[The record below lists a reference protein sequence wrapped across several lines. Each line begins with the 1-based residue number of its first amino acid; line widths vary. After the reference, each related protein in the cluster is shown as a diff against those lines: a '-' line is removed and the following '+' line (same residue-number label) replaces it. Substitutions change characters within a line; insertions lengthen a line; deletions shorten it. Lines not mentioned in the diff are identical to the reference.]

1 MKKTRLLLMLACSLF
16 VVTAQ
21 AKSYQVGVALANFD
35 LNFVSILRSQM
46 ARELAAQQLQGQFV
60 DAKGDVAL
68 QVQQV
73 DDLIN
78 QGVDAII
85 LNPVDTQGVQPMIAA
100 AKRAAIPLIF
110 VNRKPEVPLSGATA
124 YVGSDSVLSGRLQ
137 MEALAKKMNYR
148 GNVAILMGALSNEET
163 RERTRAVEAVIAKHK
178 DLKVV
183 EKQTA
188 KWQRNEAVDVVSGWL
203 LNGVPI
209 DAIAANNDEMAIGAI
224 MALKQAKKNGVL
236 VAGIDG
242 MPDGLQFIKNGDLA
256 VTIFQDAKAQAI
268 GAVQVTRAMLDRA
281 KTESY
286 NWVPY
291 ATVTRE
297 NYPQFAQMN
306 QK

>member
-21 AKSYQVGVALANFD
+21 AKTYQVGVALANFD

-124 YVGSDSVLSGRLQ
+124 YVGSDSALSGRLQ
-137 MEALAKKMNYR
+137 IEALAKK
-148 GNVAILMGALSNEET
+148 
-163 RERTRAVEAVIAKHK
+163 
-178 DLKVV
+178 
-183 EKQTA
+183 
-188 KWQRNEAVDVVSGWL
+188 
-203 LNGVPI
+203 
-209 DAIAANNDEMAIGAI
+209 
-224 MALKQAKKNGVL
+224 
-236 VAGIDG
+236 
-242 MPDGLQFIKNGDLA
+242 
-256 VTIFQDAKAQAI
+256 
-268 GAVQVTRAMLDRA
+268 
-281 KTESY
+281 
-286 NWVPY
+286 
-291 ATVTRE
+291 
-297 NYPQFAQMN
+297 
-306 QK
+306 

>member
-78 QGVDAII
+78 QDVDAII

-100 AKRAAIPLIF
+100 AQRAAIPLIF

-124 YVGSDSVLSGRLQ
+124 YVGSDSALSGRLQ
-137 MEALAKKMNYR
+137 MEALAKKMHYR

-178 DLKVV
+178 ELKVI

-242 MPDGLQFIKNGDLA
+242 TPDGLQFIKNGDLA

-268 GAVQVTRAMLDRA
+268 GAVQVTRAMLDHA

>member
-21 AKSYQVGVALANFD
+21 AKTYQVGVALANFA

-46 ARELAAQQLQGQFV
+46 ARELVAQQLQGQFV

-68 QVQQV
+68 PVQQV

-100 AKRAAIPLIF
+100 AQRAAIPLIF

-124 YVGSDSVLSGRLQ
+124 YVGSDSALSGRLQ

-178 DLKVV
+178 ELKVV

-242 MPDGLQFIKNGDLA
+242 TPDGLQFIKNGDLA

-268 GAVQVTRAMLDRA
+268 GAVQVTRAMLDHA

>member
-78 QGVDAII
+78 QDVDAII

-100 AKRAAIPLIF
+100 AQRAAIPLIF

-124 YVGSDSVLSGRLQ
+124 YVGSDSALSGRLQ
-137 MEALAKKMNYR
+137 MEALAKKMHYR

-178 DLKVV
+178 ELKVI

-209 DAIAANNDEMAIGAI
+209 DAIAANNDELAIGAI

-242 MPDGLQFIKNGDLA
+242 TPDGLQFIKNGDLA

-268 GAVQVTRAMLDRA
+268 GAVQVTRAMLDHA

>member
-16 VVTAQ
+16 VGTSQ
-21 AKSYQVGVALANFD
+21 AKTWQVGVALANFD

-73 DDLIN
+73 EDLIN
-78 QGVDAII
+78 QGVNAII
-85 LNPVDTQGVQPMIAA
+85 LNPVDTQGVQPMMAA
-100 AKRAAIPLIF
+100 AQRAAIPLIF
-110 VNRKPEVPLSGATA
+110 VNRKPEVPLVGATA
-124 YVGSDSVLSGRLQ
+124 YVGSDSALSGRLQ

-203 LNGVPI
+203 LNGAPI

-242 MPDGLQFIKNGDLA
+242 TPDGLQFIKNGDMA

-281 KTESY
+281 KTEPY

-291 ATVTRE
+291 ATVTGE

>member
-21 AKSYQVGVALANFD
+21 AKTYQVGVALANFA

-46 ARELAAQQLQGQFV
+46 ARELVAQQLQGQFV

-100 AKRAAIPLIF
+100 AQRAAIPLIF

-124 YVGSDSVLSGRLQ
+124 YVGSDSALSGRLQ

-178 DLKVV
+178 ELKVV

-242 MPDGLQFIKNGDLA
+242 TPDGLQFIKNGDLA

-268 GAVQVTRAMLDRA
+268 GAVQVTRAMLDHA